1 MHPASAKQEETAMT
15 TFQPTR
21 NAVSA
26 DIGAPKAAA
35 TPDKA
40 TPALSAKTWIAVI
53 GATLG
58 ACIDDGGWI
67 STSYLIAE
75 IVVIPLSG
83 WLAQVF
89 SVRIYLLT
97 SAVLFLLLSAAC
109 ALAQDLPQ
117 MIALRAVQGFTGGV
131 LIPMAF
137 TLIITLLPKAKQPIG
152 LALFAI
158 SATFA
163 PAIGPTIGGYLTENW
178 GWEYIF
184 YVNLVPGALM
194 ISMLWYS
201 LEAKPMNLALL
212 R

>member
-1 MHPASAKQEETAMT
+1 MTALQPAFNAPEMSAPQ
-15 TFQPTR
+15 
-21 NAVSA
+21 S
-26 DIGAPKAAA
+26 AA
-35 TPDKA
+35 TTA
-40 TPALSAKTWIAVI
+40 APAVSAKTWIAVI

-58 ACIDDGGWI
+58 AFMAVLNIHIVNASRAAIQGAIGAGIDDGGWI

-89 SVRIYLLT
+89 SVG
-97 SAVLFLLLSAAC
+97 LFLLNKAALFLVLSTAC
-109 ALAQDLPQ
+109 AFAQDLPQ

-137 TLIITLLPKAKQPIG
+137 TLIITLLPKAKRPVG

-163 PAIGPTIGGYLTENW
+163 PAIGPTVGGYLTENF

-184 YVNLVPGALM
+184 YVNTVPGAVM
-194 ISMLWYS
+194 ITMLYVS
-201 LEAKPMNLALL
+201 
-212 R
+212 